1 MQSGSALAAPERPNI
16 SADLVVGIRQMIFD
30 GGLGAGE
37 RINEVHLAE
46 GLGVSRTPL
55 REALMS
61 LVMEGAV
68 EVVPRRGFFVRPL
81 TVEELQALYPI
92 RRLLD
97 PEALRLSGLPSET
110 TLSSL
115 ERLNERLGRARGA
128 ETRIRLDDEW
138 HLSLVACCPNPVL
151 IELIEQLIRRTRR
164 YELAYLKE
172 AEHTATA
179 CREHRRILAALR
191 RGDMDGACERL
202 RENLTSGEGPILKWL
217 KERG

>member
-1 MQSGSALAAPERPNI
+1 MVSTITAPGRPNI
-16 SADLVVGIRQMIFD
+16 SADLAVGIRQMIFD
-30 GGLGAGE
+30 GSLGAGE

-46 GLGVSRTPL
+46 ALGVSRTPL

-61 LVMEGAV
+61 LVTEGAV
-68 EVVPRRGFFVRPL
+68 EVLPRRGFFVRPL
-81 TVEELQALYPI
+81 TSEELRALYPI

-97 PEALRLSGLPSET
+97 PEALRLSGVPPESV
-110 TLSSL
+110 LSSL
-115 ERLNERLGRARGA
+115 ERLNEKLGRARGA

-138 HLSLVACCPNPVL
+138 HLTLVADCPNPVL
-151 IELIEQLIRRTRR
+151 IELIQQLIRRTRR

-191 RGDMDGACERL
+191 KGDLKGACEGL
-202 RENLTSGEGPILKWL
+202 RQNLTSGEKPILKWL
-217 KERG
+217 EGRG